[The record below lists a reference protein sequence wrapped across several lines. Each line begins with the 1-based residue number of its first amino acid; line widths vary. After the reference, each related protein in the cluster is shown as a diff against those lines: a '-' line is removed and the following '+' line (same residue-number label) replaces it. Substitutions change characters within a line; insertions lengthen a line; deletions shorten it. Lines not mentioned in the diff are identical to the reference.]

1 MQTTPLDLGDAD
13 AIRAG
18 VRRTYAAVARGE
30 NDGCCGTTSCG
41 CSTGTAAPID
51 MIGVAYQGVEGYV
64 ADADLGLGCGVPTE
78 LASQV
83 FGEWTRAC
91 ARLCRERGIA
101 RPLCYAPRRAR
112 GVVLVRERADRPYTV
127 LSVLGM
133 GRGWEAGAPVDDRLV
148 QRALPLAGRGI
159 VAPAAV
165 DRAA

>member
-1 MQTTPLDLGDAD
+1 METTPLDLGDAD

-78 LASQV
+78 LA
-83 FGEWTRAC
+83 E
-91 ARLCRERGIA
+91 L
-101 RPLCYAPRRAR
+101 APGQTVLDLGSGAGVDAFVAR
-112 GVVLVRERADRPYTV
+112 GVV
-127 LSVLGM
+127 G
-133 GRGWEAGAPVDDRLV
+133 EAGRVIGVDMT
-148 QRALPLAGRGI
+148 PE
-159 VAPAAV
+159 
-165 DRAA
+165 